1 MKTTEFQNIWQSKI
15 EDEVLKS
22 FPEDFINGFDFEILA
37 LPGKPL
43 LKGSELFGN
52 FEIIDTDGD
61 VLLSTDN
68 IYKIKYILYAN
79 RSKPSALKILTNEDE
94 LVSAVKSYEKHLDEI
109 VRMINLDFKKQFPT
123 SDEAVKVSSK
133 IFQLLNLHRH

>member
-15 EDEVLKS
+15 EHEVLKS
-22 FPEDFINGFDFEILA
+22 FPEDFINGYDFESID

-52 FEIIDTDGD
+52 FEIIDTDGE

-79 RSKPSALKILTNEDE
+79 RNKPPKLKIPKNENE
-94 LVSAVKSYEKHLDEI
+94 LVSAVKAYEKHLDEI
-109 VRMINLDFKKQFPT
+109 VRMINADFKKQFPT

-133 IFQLLNLHRH
+133 IFQFLNLLRH

>member
-1 MKTTEFQNIWQSKI
+1 MNTTEFQNIWQSKI
-15 EDEVLKS
+15 EDEILRS
-22 FPEDFINGFDFEILA
+22 FPEDFINGYDFEIID

-68 IYKIKYILYAN
+68 MYKIKYLLYAN
-79 RSKPSALKILTNEDE
+79 RSNPSHIKIPTSENE
-94 LVSAVKSYEKHLDEI
+94 LVLSVKSYEKHLDEI

>member
-1 MKTTEFQNIWQSKI
+1 MTISEFQNTWQLKI
-15 EDEVLKS
+15 ENDILKS
-22 FPEDFINGFDFEILA
+22 FPNVFIGEFDIELID
-37 LPGKPL
+37 LPEKPL

-52 FEIIDTDGD
+52 FEIIDTDGE

-79 RSKPSALKILTNEDE
+79 RSKPSKLKIPTNENE

-109 VRMINLDFKKQFPT
+109 VKMVNVEFKKLFPT

>member
-22 FPEDFINGFDFEILA
+22 FPEDFINGFDFEILD

-79 RSKPSALKILTNEDE
+79 RSKPSALKILTNEDK

>member
-1 MKTTEFQNIWQSKI
+1 MTTTEFQNIWQSKI

-22 FPEDFINGFDFEILA
+22 FPEGFINGDDFEVID

-79 RSKPSALKILTNEDE
+79 RSKPSQLKIPTNDNE

-109 VRMINLDFKKQFPT
+109 VRMINVDFKKQFPT

>member
-1 MKTTEFQNIWQSKI
+1 MNTPEFQNTWQLKI
-15 EDEVLKS
+15 ESEILKS
-22 FPEDFINGFDFEILA
+22 FPDDFIGEFDFELID

-52 FEIIDTDGD
+52 FEIIDTDGE

-68 IYKIKYILYAN
+68 IYKIKYLLYAN
-79 RSKPSALKILTNEDE
+79 RNKPQKVK
-94 LVSAVKSYEKHLDEI
+94 LVAENNITSAVKDYEKHLDEI
-109 VRMINLDFKKQFPT
+109 VRMINEDYKKQFPS

>member
-1 MKTTEFQNIWQSKI
+1 LTTTEFQNIWQSKI

-22 FPEDFINGFDFEILA
+22 FPEEFINGDDFEVID

-79 RSKPSALKILTNEDE
+79 RSKPSQLKIPTNDNE

>member
-1 MKTTEFQNIWQSKI
+1 MDI
-15 EDEVLKS
+15 
-22 FPEDFINGFDFEILA
+22 DFEILA

-79 RSKPSALKILTNEDE
+79 RSKPSELKILTNEDE